1 MIAMNVCMPFTPDRR
16 SIRAF
21 FKSEQPNSMTWCKKK
36 RELSLVLRIARQSPI
51 QVLTLHNFI
60 DQTRGYMSVD
70 NLDLGNVC

>member
-1 MIAMNVCMPFTPDRR
+1 M
-16 SIRAF
+16 IRAF

-36 RELSLVLRIARQSPI
+36 ERELSLVLRIARQSPI

-70 NLDLGNVC
+70 DLHLGNVC